1 MSKKDQNLSEEIKAA
16 KELLKVER
24 QIGRTQAIL
33 EELVKKKAELV
44 AGIKS

>member
-1 MSKKDQNLSEEIKAA
+1 MSKEKNLSEEVGRA

-33 EELVKKKAELV
+33 EELIKKKAELV

>member
-1 MSKKDQNLSEEIKAA
+1 MSKKAENVSEEVGRA

-33 EELVKKKAELV
+33 EELIKRKAELV
-44 AGIKS
+44 AGYKV